1 MEKIRKIV
9 SLPNENNL
17 IKEMELFEWKVVFVQ
32 YKNDK
37 VIVDFE
43 RDTALPYYSNLTKM
57 ERKIAALREPPL
69 WPLFVLVILAFM
81 LVTAILVLWIV
92 LENLEIEFQML
103 KWLGILGFPAVLI
116 SFCAIGFIFLRAKK
130 IEKLDEEKT
139 KLRNE
144 IKSELEEIK
153 RKYGN

>member
-1 MEKIRKIV
+1 
-9 SLPNENNL
+9 
-17 IKEMELFEWKVVFVQ
+17 MELFEWKVVFVQ

>member
-1 MEKIRKIV
+1 VEKIRKIV

>member
-1 MEKIRKIV
+1 
-9 SLPNENNL
+9 
-17 IKEMELFEWKVVFVQ
+17 MELFEWKVVFVQ

-103 KWLGILGFPAVLI
+103 KWLGILGLPAVLI